1 MANTILTAAYAL
13 YKAPHFTGYDSNNQI
28 SINADLIGAFTPRP
42 AWIKRYL
49 VPGQNQIQY
58 LVTFEPSSADLAD
71 PNILTGVYV
80 EQNGQGVVID
90 CINVVNAEAAFNGT
104 GSLTTTYIGQPGGI
118 PLFTTPTA
126 IAYCISRADN
136 GSADAHG
143 LISQAYVGQYTGNIR
158 LRSNISGISHY
169 IAFSYTFPIAQL
181 CPTPGLPST
190 SWQVDVVTAGAC
202 TS

>member
-28 SINADLIGAFTPRP
+28 TINADLIGAFTPRP

-71 PNILTGVYV
+71 PNILTGVYI

-90 CINVVNAEAAFNGT
+90 CISVANAEAAFNGT

-126 IAYCISRADN
+126 IAYCISRADD
-136 GSADAHG
+136 GSAGAHG
-143 LISQAYVGQYTGNIR
+143 LVSQAYVNQYIGNVR

-169 IAFSYTFPIAQL
+169 TVFSFVAPIAQL
-181 CPTPGLPST
+181 CPQPGVSSAL
-190 SWQVDVVTAGAC
+190 WVADIVTVGAC
-202 TS
+202 AS

>member
-13 YKAPHFTGYDSNNQI
+13 YKAPHFTGYDANNLI
-28 SINADLIGAFTPRP
+28 TINADLIGAFTPRP

-58 LVTFEPSSADLAD
+58 LLTFEPSSADLLD

-80 EQNGQGVVID
+80 EQNGVGVVID
-90 CINVVNAEAAFNGT
+90 CISVANAENAFNGT
-104 GSLTTTYIGQPGGI
+104 GNLTTTYIGQPGGI

-126 IAYCISRADN
+126 IAYCISRADD
-136 GSADAHG
+136 GSASAHG
-143 LISQAYVGQYTGNIR
+143 LVSQAYVGQYVGNVR

-169 IAFSYTFPIAQL
+169 TVFSYVFPVAQL
-181 CPTPGLPST
+181 CPTPGVAST
-190 SWQVDVVTAGAC
+190 SWSLDVVTAGAC
-202 TS
+202 AS

>member
-90 CINVVNAEAAFNGT
+90 CISVANAEAAFNGT

-118 PLFTTPTA
+118 PLFVTPTA
-126 IAYCISRADN
+126 LAYCISRADN

-143 LISQAYVGQYTGNIR
+143 LISQAYVGQYIGNVR
-158 LRSNISGISHY
+158 LRSNISSVSHY
-169 IAFSYTFPIAQL
+169 IVFSYTFPIAQL
-181 CPTPGLPST
+181 CPQPGVPST
-190 SWQVDVVTAGAC
+190 SWSLDQITAGSC

>member
-1 MANTILTAAYAL
+1 MANTILTPAYAL

-28 SINADLIGAFTPRP
+28 TINADLIGAFTPRA

-58 LVTFEPSSADLAD
+58 LLTFEPTSADLAD

-90 CINVVNAEAAFNGT
+90 CVSVTNAENAFNGT
-104 GSLTTTYIGQPGGI
+104 GSIITTYIGQPGGI
-118 PLFTTPTA
+118 PLWTSPVA
-126 IAYCISRADN
+126 LAYCLSRADD
-136 GSADAHG
+136 GSTYAHG
-143 LISQAYVGQYTGNIR
+143 QVAMQYVNQYTGNIR

-169 IAFSYTFPIAQL
+169 VLFSYSFPIAQL
-181 CPTPGLPST
+181 NVQPGIPAANASL
-190 SWQVDVVTAGAC
+190 DIITAGNC

>member
-13 YKAPHFTGYDSNNQI
+13 YKAPHFTGYDANNLI
-28 SINADLIGAFTPRP
+28 TINADLIGAFTPRP

-58 LVTFEPSSADLAD
+58 LLTFEPTSADLAD
-71 PNILTGVYV
+71 PNILTGVYI
-80 EQNGQGVVID
+80 EQNGVGVVID
-90 CINVVNAEAAFNGT
+90 CISVANAESAFNGT

-118 PLFTTPTA
+118 PLFSTPQA
-126 IAYCISRADN
+126 IAYCVVRSDN
-136 GSADAHG
+136 GSADAIG
-143 LISQAYVGQYTGNIR
+143 LFSQAYVGQYIGNVR

-169 IAFSYTFPIAQL
+169 IIFSYTFPIAQL
-181 CPTPGLPST
+181 CPQPGQSSALWPSD
-190 SWQVDVVTAGAC
+190 SVTAGAC

>member
-28 SINADLIGAFTPRP
+28 TINADLIGAFTPRP

-58 LVTFEPSSADLAD
+58 LATFEPSSADLAD
-71 PNILTGVYV
+71 PNILTGVYI

-90 CINVVNAEAAFNGT
+90 CINVANAQAAFNGT

-118 PLFTTPTA
+118 PLWTSPVA
-126 IAYCISRADN
+126 LAYCLSRADD
-136 GSADAHG
+136 GSAFAHG
-143 LISQAYVGQYTGNIR
+143 QVSTQYVGQYIGNIR
-158 LRSNISGISHY
+158 LRSNISSISHY
-169 IAFSYTFPIAQL
+169 ILFSYVFPIAQL
-181 CPTPGLPST
+181 NPIPGTPST
-190 SWQVDVVTAGAC
+190 GWSLDQISAGAC

>member
-1 MANTILTAAYAL
+1 MSNTFLLPVVAL
-13 YKAPHFTGYDSNNQI
+13 YKAPHFTGYDSNNVI
-28 SINADLIGAFTPRP
+28 SINADLVQAFTPRP
-42 AWIKRYL
+42 GWLKRYL

-58 LVTFEPSSADLAD
+58 LLTFEPSSADLAD
-71 PNILTGVYV
+71 PNLLTGVYI
-80 EQNGQGVVID
+80 EQNGQGVLVDSISVT
-90 CINVVNAEAAFNGT
+90 NLTNALNGT
-104 GSLTTTYIGQPGGI
+104 GSVIQNYAGGI

-126 IAYCISRADN
+126 VAYCLSRADN

-143 LISQAYVGQYTGNIR
+143 LVSQAYVNQYIGNVR

-169 IAFSYTFPIAQL
+169 ILFSYTFPIAQL

-190 SWQVDVVTAGAC
+190 SWSLDTIVAGAC

>member
-28 SINADLIGAFTPRP
+28 TINADLIGAFTPRP

-58 LVTFEPSSADLAD
+58 LPTFEPSSADLAD
-71 PNILTGVYV
+71 PNILTAVYI
-80 EQNGQGVVID
+80 EQNGQGVYID
-90 CINVVNAEAAFNGT
+90 CISVANAEAAFNGT

-126 IAYCISRADN
+126 IAYCISRADD
-136 GSADAHG
+136 GSAGAHG
-143 LISQAYVGQYTGNIR
+143 LVSQAYVGQYVGNVR

-169 IAFSYTFPIAQL
+169 TVFSFLFPIAQL
-181 CPTPGLPST
+181 CPIPGTPST
-190 SWQVDVVTAGAC
+190 SWTADVVTAGAC
-202 TS
+202 AS

>member
-28 SINADLIGAFTPRP
+28 TINADLIGAFTPRP

-71 PNILTGVYV
+71 PNILTGVYI

-90 CINVVNAEAAFNGT
+90 CISVANAEAAFNGT

-118 PLFTTPTA
+118 PLWTSPVA
-126 IAYCISRADN
+126 LAYCLVRADD
-136 GSADAHG
+136 GSAGAHG
-143 LISQAYVGQYTGNIR
+143 LVSQAYVGQYVGNIR
-158 LRSNISGISHY
+158 LRSNVSNISHY
-169 IAFSYTFPIAQL
+169 IMFSYTFPIAQL
-181 CPTPGLPST
+181 CPQPGVSSALWASDSIT
-190 SWQVDVVTAGAC
+190 LGAC